1 MVIIGSIAGAV
12 FVSVVSYGTALML
25 EKQRG
30 FVLKRK
36 KLIGIEAVTAAVMLA
51 VGMLYF
57 SKTSLLEMIQHV
69 LFLAVFLVIAAADW
83 EYHVI
88 PNNLLCVMFLLW
100 IGIMGILVISMPE
113 RGLACLA
120 GSFAGALAGGSIFL
134 LCYFFSKGQMG
145 AGDVKLAFVMGLYLT
160 GDRIIGAVFYG
171 VMLCLL
177 YSLIQLIRKRIGLKD
192 GVPMAPFLYLGTLFT
207 YLITA

>member
-1 MVIIGSIAGAV
+1 MVIIGSILGAV

-30 FVLKRK
+30 FVLNRK
-36 KLIGIEAVTAAVMLA
+36 KLIGVEAVTAAVMLA
-51 VGMLYF
+51 AGMLYF
-57 SKTSLLEMIQHV
+57 SKTSLWEMIQHA

-100 IGIMGILVISMPE
+100 IGIMGILVIFMPE
-113 RGLACLA
+113 RGLSCLA
-120 GSFAGALAGGSIFL
+120 GSLSGALAGGLIFL

-177 YSLIQLIRKRIGLKD
+177 YSLTQLIRKRIGLKD